1 MVVPADS
8 RRLIFKARLIELH
21 GNSLCQMLRELLQDR
36 PCHLVGGALR
46 DAALGH
52 RLRDLDIVVAGDGAD
67 VAHSLAERLGSR
79 SIKMG
84 GHRFAAYRIP
94 NAGSPIDIWDRG
106 AVSLEA
112 DLYRRDFTIHSFA
125 LNLHTGV
132 TYDPFSGLEDLLNG
146 RLRMTS
152 TNAFADDPLRVLR
165 LCRFA
170 AQLTG
175 FRLDPATRER
185 AQESAEALTGV
196 ASERIRTELEL
207 TLELAG
213 SGIAADLW
221 VAMGVIP
228 EALLQGSLSPSAGR
242 SFQSE
247 LSRTW
252 SIFERAAAELSA
264 TRDLPSARLAL
275 LLILLDRAGCGP
287 AQGALESLQQ
297 QGFVTKATVR
307 QVSQLLET
315 GEIPIAEPQQRWF
328 LHRTGILWPVAVSL
342 AAATADSQTASGPKS
357 ASYARIVELAT
368 RWPEEIFD
376 PTGLISGED
385 LQQHLSLEPGP
396 LLGRVLAAIRRRQI
410 EGTITSRGRALEVAA
425 QLRAADDLE

>member
-1 MVVPADS
+1 
-8 RRLIFKARLIELH
+8 
-21 GNSLCQMLRELLQDR
+21 
-36 PCHLVGGALR
+36 
-46 DAALGH
+46 
-52 RLRDLDIVVAGDGAD
+52 
-67 VAHSLAERLGSR
+67 
-79 SIKMG
+79 MG

-112 DLYRRDFTIHSFA
+112 DLHRRDFTIHSFA
-125 LNLHTGV
+125 LNLHTGA
-132 TYDPFSGLEDLLNG
+132 THDPFSGLEDLLNG

-170 AQLTG
+170 AQLTE
-175 FRLDPATRER
+175 FHLDPATRER

-207 TLELAG
+207 TLELAN

-264 TRDLPSARLAL
+264 TRELTSGRLAL
-275 LLILLDRAGCGP
+275 LLILLDRSGCGP

-307 QVSQLLET
+307 QVSQLLDS
-315 GEIPIAEPQQRWF
+315 GEIPIAEPRQRWF
-328 LHRTGILWPVAVSL
+328 LHRSGILWPVAVSL
-342 AAATADSQTASGPKS
+342 AAATADSQTAPGPKS

-368 RWPEEIFD
+368 SWPEEIFD
-376 PTGLISGED
+376 PPGLVSGED